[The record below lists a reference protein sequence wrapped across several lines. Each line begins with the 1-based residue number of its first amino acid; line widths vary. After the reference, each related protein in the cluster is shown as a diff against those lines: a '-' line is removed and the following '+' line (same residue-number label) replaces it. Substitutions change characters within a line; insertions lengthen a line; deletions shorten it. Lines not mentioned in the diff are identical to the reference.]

1 MKEESKNQ
9 SATEW
14 LSKILEGQRDKPFD
28 YDEWCIAIE
37 HAKNLEELRTIRFGK
52 KVADHWG
59 MTTVPTIAI
68 EKFYDENF
76 KSERDDKT
84 NG

>member
-1 MKEESKNQ
+1 MEVENKNQ

-14 LSKILEGQRDKPFD
+14 LSKIIEGQKDKPFD
-28 YDEWCIAIE
+28 YDEWLIAIE

-59 MTTVPTIAI
+59 MTTVPTITI

-76 KSERDDKT
+76 KTE
-84 NG
+84 